1 MKATCVPQAATVTPF
16 GLRPDMA
23 AALIV
28 KSPGARTL
36 VQDTGFRNGRSQG
49 VPACGVLDR
58 AALRLVNALLGNA
71 PGTEALEVALSSPV
85 LVATEGPV
93 RVAISGTLRGTVQRP
108 DGSSRPVGGWTAT
121 TLAPGDA
128 LHLQPPERFAVGLIG
143 IRGGVDLP
151 LCLDSRSTCLAAGFG
166 GVMGRSLQAGDLLR
180 LRQPTGPVPDHD
192 MCVTKDI
199 ETATGPIR
207 VVAGPQHEWLDA
219 DGAAAFFGSTYTV
232 TPQLDRMGM
241 RLDGHK
247 LSFLPGKTADII
259 SDGAAPGAIQVP
271 GSGQP
276 IILLADAQTTGG
288 YPKVATVIRS
298 DLPRLSACVPGDRL
312 TFRSVSIAEAEGI
325 AAAHEARIKAAI
337 DSIGP
342 AFDPGMIEGRL
353 RSVSLIGGAV
363 DMARPDHFP
372 GHLYS
377 GKEESNPCD

>member
-1 MKATCVPQAATVTPF
+1 MP
-16 GLRPDMA
+16 

-85 LVATEGPV
+85 LVASEGPV
-93 RVAISGTLRGTVQRP
+93 RVAISGTLRGMVQRP
-108 DGSSRPVGGWTAT
+108 DGTSRPVGGWTAT

-128 LHLQPPERFAVGLIG
+128 LHLAPPDRFAVGLIG
-143 IRGGVDLP
+143 VRGGLDLP
-151 LCLDSRSTCLAAGFG
+151 LCLGSRSTCLAAAFG
-166 GVMGRSLQAGDLLR
+166 GVMGRGLQAGDLLR
-180 LRQPTGPVPDHD
+180 LRDPAGPFPDHD
-192 MCVTKDI
+192 LCVTADI
-199 ETATGPIR
+199 EMAAGPIR
-207 VVAGPQHEWLDA
+207 VVAGPQHEWLDTN
-219 DGAAAFFGSTYTV
+219 GAAAFFGTAYTV

-241 RLDGHK
+241 RLDGQK
-247 LSFLPGKTADII
+247 LIFLPGKTADII

-271 GSGQP
+271 GNGQP

-312 TFRSVSIAEAEGI
+312 TFRAVSITEAETI
-325 AAAHEARIKAAI
+325 AAAEDSRIKTAI

-342 AFDPGMIEGRL
+342 TFDLGMIEGRL
-353 RSVSLIGGAV
+353 RSANLISGMV
-363 DMARPDHFP
+363 DMARADHFP

-377 GKEESNPCD
+377 SKAEFNSCG

>member
-1 MKATCVPQAATVTPF
+1 
-16 GLRPDMA
+16 MA
-23 AALIV
+23 GALIV

-58 AALRLVNALLGNA
+58 AALWLVNALLGNA

-85 LVATEGPV
+85 LVATDGPV
-93 RVAISGTLRGTVQRP
+93 RVAISGTLCGTVQRP

-128 LHLQPPERFAVGLIG
+128 LHLQPPARFAVGLIG
-143 IRGGVDLP
+143 IAGGLDLP

-166 GVMGRSLQAGDLLR
+166 GVMGRGLQAGDLLR
-180 LRQPTGPVPDHD
+180 AREPAGPLPDHD
-192 MCVTKDI
+192 LCVTADI

-207 VVAGPQHEWLDA
+207 VVAGPQHEWLDS
-219 DGAAAFFGSTYTV
+219 DGAAAFFGSPYTV

-241 RLDGHK
+241 RLDGQK
-247 LSFLPGKTADII
+247 LSFLPGKTADIV

-298 DLPRLSACVPGDRL
+298 DLPRLSACVPGDHL
-312 TFRSVSIAEAEGI
+312 TFRAVTIAQAEAI

-342 AFDPGMIEGRL
+342 AFAPGMIDGRL
-353 RSVSLIGGAV
+353 RSTSLISGAV
-363 DMARPDHFP
+363 DMARADHFP

-377 GKEESNPCD
+377 GKEESNSCD